1 MLQGLPST
9 TLNYWESFNR
19 RLPVVY
25 LRQAIATQ
33 DDYLVTIH
41 NRQRLEHSLNSSH
54 NKIWSFSN
62 AMDHGPK

>member
-1 MLQGLPST
+1 MGHNLRDHAAAVKPIERPSI
-9 TLNYWESFNR
+9 
-19 RLPVVY
+19 VVY
-25 LRQAIATQ
+25 RWQAIATQ